1 MNYTQ
6 QMRFIREKN
15 KFTRHDF
22 SETAFTLMQIIGDN
36 REFEAKN
43 REDYYQSATFS
54 LNQLNAL
61 MAIDEAKTIANK
73 RIVIT
78 LGGSLSF
85 NLELKNYFDKTAI
98 TLSYIDQDE
107 YGKEFL
113 SKDNSY
119 TFTIDENGKLS
130 DVDGALN
137 RRHYHEHF
145 AHIFTLLVEKII
157 N

>member
-1 MNYTQ
+1 MDT
-6 QMRFIREKN
+6 N

-43 REDYYQSATFS
+43 REDYYKSATFS

-73 RIVIT
+73 RIVFT

-85 NLELKNYFDKTAI
+85 NLELKNHFNKTAI

-119 TFTIDENGKLS
+119 SFTIDEDERLS
-130 DVDGALN
+130 DVDRHLN
-137 RRHYHEHF
+137 RRYYHEHF

>member
-1 MNYTQ
+1 MET
-6 QMRFIREKN
+6 N

-85 NLELKNYFDKTAI
+85 NLELKNYFDKTAGNA
-98 TLSYIDQDE
+98 S
-107 YGKEFL
+107 
-113 SKDNSY
+113 N
-119 TFTIDENGKLS
+119 
-130 DVDGALN
+130 
-137 RRHYHEHF
+137 
-145 AHIFTLLVEKII
+145 LLIVFYVQIMPDDLVMQLHRF
-157 N
+157 

>member
-1 MNYTQ
+1 MDTN
-6 QMRFIREKN
+6 R
-15 KFTRHDF
+15 FTRHDF

-43 REDYYQSATFS
+43 REDYYKSATFS

-73 RIVIT
+73 RIVFT

-85 NLELKNYFDKTAI
+85 NLELKNHFDKTTI

-130 DVDGALN
+130 DVDGVLN

-157 N
+157 K

>member
-6 QMRFIREKN
+6 QMRFIMETN

>member
-1 MNYTQ
+1 MET
-6 QMRFIREKN
+6 N

-85 NLELKNYFDKTAI
+85 NLELKNYFDKT
-98 TLSYIDQDE
+98 
-107 YGKEFL
+107 
-113 SKDNSY
+113 
-119 TFTIDENGKLS
+119 
-130 DVDGALN
+130 
-137 RRHYHEHF
+137 
-145 AHIFTLLVEKII
+145 
-157 N
+157 

>member
-1 MNYTQ
+1 MDT
-6 QMRFIREKN
+6 N

-22 SETAFTLMQIIGDN
+22 SASAFTLMQIIGDN

-43 REDYYQSATFS
+43 REDYYQSATYS
-54 LNQLNAL
+54 LKQLNAL

-73 RIVIT
+73 RIVFT

-85 NLELKNYFDKTAI
+85 NLELKNHFDKTAI

-130 DVDGALN
+130 DVDGVLN

-157 N
+157 K

>member
-1 MNYTQ
+1 MDP
-6 QMRFIREKN
+6 K

-43 REDYYQSATFS
+43 REDYYKSATFS

-61 MAIDEAKTIANK
+61 MAIDEAKTIANE
-73 RIVIT
+73 RIVFT

-85 NLELKNYFDKTAI
+85 NLELKNHFDKTAI

-130 DVDGALN
+130 DVDGVLN

-157 N
+157 K

>member
-1 MNYTQ
+1 MDT
-6 QMRFIREKN
+6 N

-22 SETAFTLMQIIGDN
+22 SASAFTLMQIIGDN

-43 REDYYQSATFS
+43 REDYYQSATYS
-54 LNQLNAL
+54 LKQLNAL

-73 RIVIT
+73 RIVFT

-85 NLELKNYFDKTAI
+85 NLELKNHFDKTAI

-130 DVDGALN
+130 DVDGVLN

-157 N
+157 R

>member
-1 MNYTQ
+1 MDT
-6 QMRFIREKN
+6 N

-43 REDYYQSATFS
+43 REDYYKSATFS

-73 RIVIT
+73 RIVFT

-85 NLELKNYFDKTAI
+85 NLELKNHFDKTAI

-130 DVDGALN
+130 DVDGVLN
-137 RRHYHEHF
+137 RKHYHEHF

-157 N
+157 K

>member
-1 MNYTQ
+1 MET
-6 QMRFIREKN
+6 N

-73 RIVIT
+73 RIVFT

-85 NLELKNYFDKTAI
+85 NLELKNYFDNTAI

-130 DVDGALN
+130 DVDGVLN

-157 N
+157 K

>member
-1 MNYTQ
+1 MDT
-6 QMRFIREKN
+6 K

-22 SETAFTLMQIIGDN
+22 SASAFTLMQIIGDN

-43 REDYYQSATFS
+43 REDYYQSATYS
-54 LNQLNAL
+54 LKQLNAL

-73 RIVIT
+73 RIVFT

-85 NLELKNYFDKTAI
+85 NLELKNHFDKTAI

-157 N
+157 K

>member
-1 MNYTQ
+1 MDT
-6 QMRFIREKN
+6 N

-22 SETAFTLMQIIGDN
+22 SASAFTLMQIIGDN

-43 REDYYQSATFS
+43 REDYYQSATYS
-54 LNQLNAL
+54 LKQLNAL
-61 MAIDEAKTIANK
+61 MEIDEAKTIANK
-73 RIVIT
+73 RIVFT

-85 NLELKNYFDKTAI
+85 NLELKNHFNKTVI

-119 TFTIDENGKLS
+119 SFTIDEDERLS
-130 DVDGALN
+130 DVDGHLN
-137 RRHYHEHF
+137 RRYYHEHF

-157 N
+157 K

>member
-1 MNYTQ
+1 MDT
-6 QMRFIREKN
+6 N

-43 REDYYQSATFS
+43 REDYYKSATFS

-73 RIVIT
+73 RIVFT

-85 NLELKNYFDKTAI
+85 NLELKNHFDKTAI
-98 TLSYIDQDE
+98 TLSYIEQDE

-119 TFTIDENGKLS
+119 TFTIEENGKLS
-130 DVDGALN
+130 DVDGVLN

>member
-1 MNYTQ
+1 MDT
-6 QMRFIREKN
+6 N

-36 REFEAKN
+36 SQGEAKN
-43 REDYYQSATFS
+43 RKDYYQSATFS
-54 LNQLNAL
+54 LNQLNSL
-61 MAIDEAKTIANK
+61 MAIDKSKTIENN
-73 RIVIT
+73 RIVFT
-78 LGGSLSF
+78 LADSLSF
-85 NLELKNYFDKTAI
+85 NLELKNHFNKTAI

-113 SKDNSY
+113 SKDKSY
-119 TFTIDENGKLS
+119 SFTIDEDGKLS
-130 DVDGALN
+130 DVDGVLN

-157 N
+157 K

>member
-1 MNYTQ
+1 MDT
-6 QMRFIREKN
+6 N

-22 SETAFTLMQIIGDN
+22 SASAFTLMQIIGDN

-43 REDYYQSATFS
+43 REDYYQSATYS
-54 LNQLNAL
+54 LKQLNAL
-61 MAIDEAKTIANK
+61 MENDEAKTIANK
-73 RIVIT
+73 RIVFT

-85 NLELKNYFDKTAI
+85 NLELKNHFNKTVI

-119 TFTIDENGKLS
+119 SFTIDEDERLS
-130 DVDGALN
+130 DVDGHLN
-137 RRHYHEHF
+137 RRYYHEHF

-157 N
+157 K

>member
-1 MNYTQ
+1 MDT
-6 QMRFIREKN
+6 N

-43 REDYYQSATFS
+43 REDYYQSAIFS
-54 LNQLNAL
+54 LKQLNAL
-61 MAIDEAKTIANK
+61 MAIDEAKIIANK
-73 RIVIT
+73 RIVFT

-130 DVDGALN
+130 DVDGVLN

>member
-1 MNYTQ
+1 MET
-6 QMRFIREKN
+6 N

>member
-1 MNYTQ
+1 MDT
-6 QMRFIREKN
+6 N

-43 REDYYQSATFS
+43 REDYYKSATFS

-73 RIVIT
+73 RIVFT

-85 NLELKNYFDKTAI
+85 NLELKNHFDKTAI

-130 DVDGALN
+130 DVDGVLN

-145 AHIFTLLVEKII
+145 AHIFTLLVQKII
-157 N
+157 K

>member
-1 MNYTQ
+1 MDT
-6 QMRFIREKN
+6 N

-36 REFEAKN
+36 SQGEAKN

-54 LNQLNAL
+54 LSQLNSL
-61 MAIDEAKTIANK
+61 IAIDKAKTIANK
-73 RIVIT
+73 RIVFT
-78 LGGSLSF
+78 LADSLSF
-85 NLELKNYFDKTAI
+85 NLELKNYFNKTVI

-113 SKDNSY
+113 SKDKSY
-119 TFTIDENGKLS
+119 SFTIYENERLS
-130 DVDGALN
+130 DVDGHLN
-137 RRHYHEHF
+137 RRYYHEHF

>member
-1 MNYTQ
+1 MDT
-6 QMRFIREKN
+6 N

-22 SETAFTLMQIIGDN
+22 SASAFTLMQIIGDN

-43 REDYYQSATFS
+43 REDYYQSATYS
-54 LNQLNAL
+54 LKQLNAL

-73 RIVIT
+73 RIVFT

-85 NLELKNYFDKTAI
+85 NLELKNHFDKTAI

-130 DVDGALN
+130 DVDGVLN

-145 AHIFTLLVEKII
+145 AHIFTLLVDKII
-157 N
+157 K

>member
-1 MNYTQ
+1 MDT
-6 QMRFIREKN
+6 N

-22 SETAFTLMQIIGDN
+22 SASAFTLMQIIGDN

-43 REDYYQSATFS
+43 REDYYQSATYS
-54 LNQLNAL
+54 LKQLNDL

-73 RIVIT
+73 RIVFT

-85 NLELKNYFDKTAI
+85 NLELKNHFDKTAI

-130 DVDGALN
+130 DVDGVLN

-157 N
+157 R

>member
-1 MNYTQ
+1 MY
-6 QMRFIREKN
+6 RDRV
-15 KFTRHDF
+15 
-22 SETAFTLMQIIGDN
+22 
-36 REFEAKN
+36 

-54 LNQLNAL
+54 LSQLNSL
-61 MAIDEAKTIANK
+61 IAIDKAKTIANK
-73 RIVIT
+73 RIVFT
-78 LGGSLSF
+78 LADSLSF
-85 NLELKNYFDKTAI
+85 NLELKNYFNKTVI

-113 SKDNSY
+113 SKDKSY

-130 DVDGALN
+130 DVDGVLN

-157 N
+157 K